1 MNSRFTSAVVLI
13 SVTYAASVFG
23 DGQSG
28 AEGQSVVVFQQAT
41 LIPFHGDELSLENQT
56 VIVRGGR
63 IDWVGPSQSAPKVEN
78 ARIVSAE
85 GRFLIPGLID
95 SHVHLFDESQL
106 VLYLANGVTSVFNMT
121 GTPRILTWRDE
132 IKAGERVGPTI
143 FTTGPQIKDKPLP
156 VYDGVISIESVAEVP
171 QLIQIH
177 RQMGYE
183 MVKIWSSLPPHIYD
197 AIARECRSS
206 GLRLTGHIPSRVGL
220 KGALASGQESV
231 AHLEELVN
239 KFFNRDLDRNG
250 FINAAAILREA
261 NVPVITTIST
271 YDMIVDTASDKRLA
285 ARLARSENLYLDPM
299 LLELWKPETNEYR
312 NLRDRR
318 DYFERGRLFQ
328 IDMAKG
334 LHDRGVTLLAGTDAG
349 LFMPNIVPGWSLH
362 RELEFIARSGLTP
375 ADVLLTAT
383 AAPGDYLDA
392 GSGRG
397 RIRVGAP
404 ADLVLLNEDPLDA
417 IGHTRSIEA
426 VVANGVY
433 YARDDLDEM
442 LENVTS
448 RHDRARKFLAR
459 LLSAGAQ
466 AAIREVREAVEQ
478 HRDAPVLSETG
489 LLTAAYFFAEQDKK
503 EDAVALARLARRLH
517 PTSYLA
523 AYFHAGLCEMAGMK
537 KERREA
543 LREVLRLAPR
553 HAQARRL
560 LDRME

>member
-1 MNSRFTSAVVLI
+1 MSSRFAGAFVRSSAVC
-13 SVTYAASVFG
+13 AAGVFG
-23 DGQSG
+23 HGQD
-28 AEGQSVVVFQQAT
+28 AAKEPTVVVIRGAT
-41 LIPFHGDELSLENQT
+41 LIPFHGDATRLGSQT

-63 IDWVGPSQSAPKVEN
+63 IAWVGPSQSAPKVEN
-78 ARIVSAE
+78 ARSVNAE
-85 GRFLIPGLID
+85 GKYLIPGLID
-95 SHVHLFDESQL
+95 AHVHLFDESQL

-132 IKAGERVGPTI
+132 IKAGARVGPTI

-156 VYDGVISIESVAEVP
+156 VYDGVIAVESVAEVP

-177 RQMGYE
+177 HEMGYE
-183 MVKIWSSLPPHIYD
+183 MVKIWSSLPPHVYD
-197 AIARECRSS
+197 AIARECRTS
-206 GLRLTGHIPSRVGL
+206 GLRLTGHVASRVGL
-220 KGALASGQESV
+220 RGALASGQESV

-239 KFFNRDLDRNG
+239 KFFNRNLDRNG
-250 FINAAAILREA
+250 FANAAAILREA

-271 YDMIVDTASDKRLA
+271 YAMIVDTGFDERLA
-285 ARLARSENLYLDPM
+285 ARLARPENRYLDPM
-299 LLELWKPETNEYR
+299 LLELWKPESNEYR
-312 NLRDRR
+312 HLMDRR
-318 DYFERGRLFQ
+318 DYFEKARLFQ
-328 IDMAKG
+328 IDMAKA

-362 RELEFIARSGLTP
+362 RELEFLARSGLTP
-375 ADVLLTAT
+375 ADVLRAAT

-404 ADLVLLNEDPLDA
+404 ADLVLLNKDPLDA

-442 LENVTS
+442 LESVAS
-448 RHDRARKFLAR
+448 GHDRARKFLTQ

-478 HRDAPVLSETG
+478 HGDAALLSESS
-489 LLTAAYFFAEQDKK
+489 LLTAAYLLAKQDKT
-503 EDAVALARLARRLH
+503 DDSIAVARLTRRLH
-517 PTSYLA
+517 PKSYLA
-523 AYFHAGLCEMAGMK
+523 AYFHAGLCEMGGMEE
-537 KERREA
+537 ERREG
-543 LREVLRLAPR
+543 LREVLRLVPR
-553 HAQARRL
+553 HAQARRI
-560 LDRME
+560 LDRMK